1 VSLRGE
7 PVDRAV
13 LDRMNETLMHRGPDS
28 GGVHVSPGAG
38 LGARRLSIIDLAG
51 GDQPIAN
58 EDETVWVVQNGEIYN
73 FPELR
78 EEVEAAGHRLRT
90 RCDTEIHLHLYEL
103 YGPGYVE
110 RLRGMFAV
118 AIWDTRERLLV
129 LARDRFGIKPLY
141 YRVAGGTLAFGSE
154 LKALLVLPDFSR
166 ELDPDA
172 VEAYF
177 DGGYVPAPLTIF
189 RGARK
194 LPQGHLLTL
203 RVGDAEP
210 SVDRYARP
218 SPTSGIAGSDDELAE
233 ELRVLLRDSVRAH
246 LLSDVPV
253 GVLLSGGV
261 DSSALTALAAEQ
273 TSEPLHTFSI
283 GFAEESYDELAK
295 ARVVAERFGT
305 EHHELRLSP
314 NIVELFP
321 AVAES
326 FDEPFADDA
335 AIPTYLVSKLAA
347 QTVKVSLAGEGG
359 DELFG
364 GYDVYAAHSVAGLA
378 RPFTQLLRRVPSP
391 RVRRFAGA
399 ATLPAFERHLAWK
412 RMFTP
417 EVRHGLLRSHGVDPT
432 AHYRA
437 RWDETNGADSLARVL
452 EHGPLARGARS
463 VPRHGVERVRVRSP
477 LATQGARPGEETATS
492 QGACPARPGGDPL
505 GAQAR
510 LHAPGGAVAAR
521 AARAVRTRAARE
533 RPRLVRRR
541 NAHAVARRSRHGPE
555 RQLEAAV
562 DTALVRRVVRPL
574 RLNSRRRGLGGLDVH
589 DLERELAARRGD
601 LDGLALLAPHDRFP
615 DGRFI
620 RELVLGR
627 IRLGRADDVVLDR
640 LAGFDVAETHLR
652 PDGHLARLDLLL
664 RDHARALE
672 PLLEHRDARFK
683 MCLLV
688 LRGVVLGVLG
698 DVAELA
704 RFTNAIRDLASLFRR
719 EVLDLL
725 LELLVPVG
733 SENDFLQDLG
743 PPGDPDVETAGGGPH
758 RPVRRGRM
766 VPRPPMLVNSLA
778 TMPGN
783 AGESQGNVVGP
794 RR

>member
-452 EHGPLARGARS
+452 DLDVGTYLADELLVKADRAS
-463 VPRHGVERVRVRSP
+463 MAHSLEVRVP
-477 LATQGARPGEETATS
+477 FL
-492 QGACPARPGGDPL
+492 
-505 GAQAR
+505 
-510 LHAPGGAVAAR
+510 
-521 AARAVRTRAARE
+521 
-533 RPRLVRRR
+533 
-541 NAHAVARRSRHGPE
+541 
-555 RQLEAAV
+555 
-562 DTALVRRVVRPL
+562 DTALSVFAFGLPS
-574 RLNSRRRGLGGLDVH
+574 RLKVRGLAKKRLLRKALAPLVPAEILSAPKHGFTLPAAQWLRGP
-589 DLERELAARRGD
+589 LEPYARELLANDRGLFDDATLTQLLDDHVTGQSDNWKQLWTLLSFAAWY
-601 LDGLALLAPHDRFP
+601 DRY
-615 DGRFI
+615 
-620 RELVLGR
+620 
-627 IRLGRADDVVLDR
+627 A
-640 LAGFDVAETHLR
+640 
-652 PDGHLARLDLLL
+652 
-664 RDHARALE
+664 
-672 PLLEHRDARFK
+672 
-683 MCLLV
+683 
-688 LRGVVLGVLG
+688 
-698 DVAELA
+698 
-704 RFTNAIRDLASLFRR
+704 
-719 EVLDLL
+719 
-725 LELLVPVG
+725 
-733 SENDFLQDLG
+733 
-743 PPGDPDVETAGGGPH
+743 
-758 RPVRRGRM
+758 
-766 VPRPPMLVNSLA
+766 
-778 TMPGN
+778 
-783 AGESQGNVVGP
+783 
-794 RR
+794 